1 MFSGSIALYRC
12 SDGFIINAE
21 AAPFIFG
28 INTQLRY
35 EQHLSLRAQETSEIA
50 LVPQQELYEIVEKN
64 NLWESVARI
73 TDYSAAKIYTHCLA
87 VSKLSAYE
95 IIRHQLMT
103 LMTEPE
109 EIRQKMTAAN
119 YILSRSFLSRSGTM
133 KILSYLKQAGFID
146 LRRGILMEIS
156 ELPEKLNNYYMK

>member
-1 MFSGSIALYRC
+1 
-12 SDGFIINAE
+12 
-21 AAPFIFG
+21 
-28 INTQLRY
+28 
-35 EQHLSLRAQETSEIA
+35 
-50 LVPQQELYEIVEKN
+50 
-64 NLWESVARI
+64 
-73 TDYSAAKIYTHCLA
+73 
-87 VSKLSAYE
+87 
-95 IIRHQLMT
+95 
-103 LMTEPE
+103 MTEPE